1 MRSPEQ
7 VLKALNKH
15 GKVSDYKFERLY
27 RILFNEEMFHVAY
40 QRIYAKPGNMTPGTD
55 GKTINRMSLQRIN
68 KVIAS
73 LRDES
78 YKPNPAKR
86 IYIPKKNGK
95 KRPLGIPSFED
106 KLVQEVVRMILE
118 AVYEEVFANTSH
130 GFRPNRSCHTALT
143 HIQKTF
149 TGTKWFVEGDIK
161 GFFDNIDHNVLI
173 ATLRKRIA
181 DDRFLRLI
189 RKLLNAGYIED
200 WKFHNTNK
208 GTPQGG
214 NISPILANI
223 YLDNFDKYMEEY
235 ALRFNKGK
243 ERHITKEYKQLSDK
257 MQRILKSIK
266 NIQDADVRLQLR
278 DEYEK
283 LRRERQ
289 KIESRDSMD
298 ETYRR
303 LRYVRYADDFL
314 IGVIGSKAECVK
326 IKSDITKYMEEN
338 LKLELSQEK
347 TLITNAQ
354 KPAKFLGFD
363 VSVRKSD
370 AIKRDKNNVPARYYN
385 GKIVLK
391 VAIETVRNKLEE
403 YSAIRYKVENGRQ
416 VWFAKFRGNLMKK
429 KIEDIVA
436 AYNSEIRG
444 FYNYYCI
451 ANNVAYAL
459 SKFGYI
465 MEYSMYHTIAGKTN
479 STVSKVIDKYKVGN
493 DIIVPYQDAKGKLRY
508 RKFYNEGFKR
518 KPPMYYTEVN
528 DLSYTIAIP
537 QPTLTERLD
546 ARTCELCG
554 KVGPVVMRHVRKL
567 NQLKGKTECDRLMLF
582 TTFASGRTEV
592 ALVKGSISIIPQGS
606 TQEQLIEPGQLAHIE
621 QKGNNISIYNV
632 DLTPYIAW
640 NEGRLIFE
648 NRTLENIVEI
658 LEHWYNVNISFGTSE
673 LKQLRFTGN
682 MDRYATISP
691 ILKAIAR
698 TTNLQIKIEGR
709 EILITDN

>member
-347 TLITNAQ
+347 TYVTDLRKNGIH
-354 KPAKFLGFD
+354 FLGYIVKAERKRKTPDPATWSDNLVGKPFPD
-363 VSVRKSD
+363 MERLTKKIHTLQKEVRKIGLYTQSNTQAAQIQYVNSVIMGLAQYLQPSICSHAYH
-370 AIKRDKNNVPARYYN
+370 AIDRRVNNTALAVWKNLFPKQYNQMQVPLKELSNLPHRHEGYDSKTFAIQIDGKWFGITYAFITHSRYESKPFDQKMTPYTEDGRRRYVNYRTKHKPLPCDRPSINTPEDIALSIYASGKGWRANFEYFMNREYAYNRDKGKCKCCGRYFSELIPKHCHHVNPRLPIERINKVP
-385 GKIVLK
+385 
-391 VAIETVRNKLEE
+391 
-403 YSAIRYKVENGRQ
+403 
-416 VWFAKFRGNLMKK
+416 NLAWLCIPCHRM
-429 KIEDIVA
+429 VH
-436 AYNSEIRG
+436 NSPIPPE
-444 FYNYYCI
+444 
-451 ANNVAYAL
+451 L
-459 SKFGYI
+459 
-465 MEYSMYHTIAGKTN
+465 
-479 STVSKVIDKYKVGN
+479 
-493 DIIVPYQDAKGKLRY
+493 DAK
-508 RKFYNEGFKR
+508 
-518 KPPMYYTEVN
+518 
-528 DLSYTIAIP
+528 A
-537 QPTLTERLD
+537 
-546 ARTCELCG
+546 
-554 KVGPVVMRHVRKL
+554 VRKIKKYREK
-567 NQLKGKTECDRLMLF
+567 LKK
-582 TTFASGRTEV
+582 
-592 ALVKGSISIIPQGS
+592 
-606 TQEQLIEPGQLAHIE
+606 
-621 QKGNNISIYNV
+621 
-632 DLTPYIAW
+632 
-640 NEGRLIFE
+640 
-648 NRTLENIVEI
+648 
-658 LEHWYNVNISFGTSE
+658 
-673 LKQLRFTGN
+673 
-682 MDRYATISP
+682 
-691 ILKAIAR
+691 
-698 TTNLQIKIEGR
+698 
-709 EILITDN
+709 

>member
-1 MRSPEQ
+1 MRSPKQ
-7 VLKALNKH
+7 VLEALNKH

-118 AVYEEVFANTSH
+118 AIYEEVFANTSH

-161 GFFDNIDHNVLI
+161 GFFDNIDHNVLT

-181 DDRFLRLI
+181 GDRFLRLI

-200 WKFHNTNK
+200 WRFHNTNK

-235 ALRFNKGK
+235 ALCFNKGK
-243 ERHITKEYKQLSDK
+243 ERHITKEYKQLSGK
-257 MQRILKSIK
+257 MQGILKSIN
-266 NIQDADVRLQLR
+266 NIQDADTRLQLK

-314 IGVIGSKAECVK
+314 IGVIGSKADCVK
-326 IKSDITKYMEEN
+326 IKSDITNYMEEN

-354 KPAKFLGFD
+354 KPAKFLGFE
-363 VSVRKSD
+363 VSVRRSD
-370 AIKRDKNNVPARYYN
+370 AVKRNKNNVPVRYYN

-465 MEYSMYHTIAGKTN
+465 MEYSMYHTIAAKTN
-479 STVSKVIDKYKVGN
+479 STVSKVIDKYKIGN
-493 DIIVPYQDAKGKLRY
+493 DIIVPYQDAKGNLRH

-537 QPTLTERLD
+537 QPTLTERLE

-567 NQLKGKTECDRLMLF
+567 NQLKGKTECDRLMLEKHRK
-582 TTFASGRTEV
+582 T
-592 ALVKGSISIIPQGS
+592 LVVCEKC
-606 TQEQLIEPGQLAHIE
+606 
-621 QKGNNISIYNV
+621 
-632 DLTPYIAW
+632 
-640 NEGRLIFE
+640 
-648 NRTLENIVEI
+648 
-658 LEHWYNVNISFGTSE
+658 
-673 LKQLRFTGN
+673 
-682 MDRYATISP
+682 YA
-691 ILKAIAR
+691 
-698 TTNLQIKIEGR
+698 KIH
-709 EILITDN
+709 NHAK

>member
-55 GKTINRMSLQRIN
+55 GKTINRMSLRRIN
-68 KVIAS
+68 SVIES
-73 LRDES
+73 LKDES
-78 YKPNPAKR
+78 YKPNPARRK
-86 IYIPKKNGK
+86 YIPKKNGK

-118 AVYEEVFANTSH
+118 AIYEEVFENTSH
-130 GFRPNRSCHTALT
+130 GFRPSRSCHTALT

-149 TGTKWFVEGDIK
+149 TGSKWFVEGDIK
-161 GFFDNIDHNVLI
+161 GFFDNIDHNVMI
-173 ATLRKRIA
+173 ETLRKRIA
-181 DDRFLRLI
+181 DERFLRLI
-189 RKLLNAGYIED
+189 RKFLNAGYIED
-200 WKFHNTNK
+200 WRYYNTNS

-223 YLDNFDKYMEEY
+223 YLDNFDKYMAEY

-243 ERHITKEYKQLSDK
+243 ERRITKDYKHISDK
-257 MQRILKSIK
+257 MQRLLAKSENTQDTDIK
-266 NIQDADVRLQLR
+266 IQLR
-278 DEYEK
+278 EKYEK
-283 LRRERQ
+283 LRRERL
-289 KIESRDSMD
+289 KIECRDSMD
-298 ETYRR
+298 ETFRR

-314 IGVIGSKAECVK
+314 IGIIGSKEDCVK
-326 IKSDITKYMEEN
+326 VKSDITQFMEEH
-338 LKLELSQEK
+338 LKLEMSQEK

-354 KPAKFLGFD
+354 KPAKFLGFE

-370 AIKRDKNNVPARYYN
+370 ATKRNKNNVPIRNFN
-385 GKIVLK
+385 GKVVLK

-403 YSAIRYKVENGRQ
+403 YSAIRYKMENGKQ
-416 VWFAKFRGNLMKK
+416 VCFAKFRGKLMKK
-429 KIEDIVA
+429 NIEDIVA

-465 MEYSMYHTIAGKTN
+465 MEYSMYHTIAAKTN
-479 STVSKVIDKYKVGN
+479 STISKVIDKYKVGN
-493 DIIVPYQDAKGKLRY
+493 DIIVPYHDAKGNMRY

-528 DLSYTIAIP
+528 NLSYTITTP
-537 QPTLTERLD
+537 QPPLAERLE
-546 ARTCELCG
+546 AETCELCG

-567 NQLKGKTECDRLMLF
+567 SQLKGKTECDRLMLEKRRK
-582 TTFASGRTEV
+582 T
-592 ALVKGSISIIPQGS
+592 LVICGKCYS
-606 TQEQLIEPGQLAHIE
+606 
-621 QKGNNISIYNV
+621 
-632 DLTPYIAW
+632 
-640 NEGRLIFE
+640 
-648 NRTLENIVEI
+648 
-658 LEHWYNVNISFGTSE
+658 
-673 LKQLRFTGN
+673 
-682 MDRYATISP
+682 
-691 ILKAIAR
+691 
-698 TTNLQIKIEGR
+698 KIH
-709 EILITDN
+709 NHAK

>member
-55 GKTINRMSLQRIN
+55 GKTINQMSLQRIN

-118 AVYEEVFANTSH
+118 AIYEEVFANTSH

-200 WKFHNTNK
+200 WRFHNTNK

-243 ERHITKEYKQLSDK
+243 ERHITKEYKQFSGK
-257 MQRILKSIK
+257 MQGILKSIK
-266 NIQDADVRLQLR
+266 NIQDADARLQLM

-314 IGVIGSKAECVK
+314 IGVIGSKADCVK

-370 AIKRDKNNVPARYYN
+370 AVKRNKNNVPARYYN

-465 MEYSMYHTIAGKTN
+465 MEYSMYHTIAAKTN
-479 STVSKVIDKYKVGN
+479 STVSKIIDKYKVGN
-493 DIIVPYQDAKGKLRY
+493 DIIVPYHDAKGNLRH

-518 KPPMYYTEVN
+518 KPLMYYAEVN

-537 QPTLTERLD
+537 QPTLTERLE

-567 NQLKGKTECDRLMLF
+567 NQLKGKTECDRLMLEKHRK
-582 TTFASGRTEV
+582 T
-592 ALVKGSISIIPQGS
+592 LVVCEKC
-606 TQEQLIEPGQLAHIE
+606 
-621 QKGNNISIYNV
+621 
-632 DLTPYIAW
+632 
-640 NEGRLIFE
+640 
-648 NRTLENIVEI
+648 
-658 LEHWYNVNISFGTSE
+658 
-673 LKQLRFTGN
+673 
-682 MDRYATISP
+682 YA
-691 ILKAIAR
+691 
-698 TTNLQIKIEGR
+698 KIH
-709 EILITDN
+709 NHAK

>member
-1 MRSPEQ
+1 MRSPKQ
-7 VLKALNKH
+7 VLEALNKH

-118 AVYEEVFANTSH
+118 AIYEEVFANTSH

-161 GFFDNIDHNVLI
+161 GFFDNIDHNVLT

-200 WKFHNTNK
+200 WRFHNTNK

-235 ALRFNKGK
+235 ALCFNKGK
-243 ERHITKEYKQLSDK
+243 ERHITKEYKQLSGK
-257 MQRILKSIK
+257 MQGILKSIN
-266 NIQDADVRLQLR
+266 NIQDADTRLQLK

-314 IGVIGSKAECVK
+314 IGVIGSKADCVK
-326 IKSDITKYMEEN
+326 IKSDITNYMEEN

-354 KPAKFLGFD
+354 KPAKFLGFE
-363 VSVRKSD
+363 VSVRRSD
-370 AIKRDKNNVPARYYN
+370 AVKRNKNNVPVRYYN

-465 MEYSMYHTIAGKTN
+465 MEYSMYHTIAAKTN
-479 STVSKVIDKYKVGN
+479 STVSKVIDKYKIGN
-493 DIIVPYQDAKGKLRY
+493 DIIVPYQDAKGNLRH

-537 QPTLTERLD
+537 QPTLTERLE

-567 NQLKGKTECDRLMLF
+567 NQLKGKTECDRLMLEKHRK
-582 TTFASGRTEV
+582 T
-592 ALVKGSISIIPQGS
+592 LVVCEKC
-606 TQEQLIEPGQLAHIE
+606 
-621 QKGNNISIYNV
+621 
-632 DLTPYIAW
+632 
-640 NEGRLIFE
+640 
-648 NRTLENIVEI
+648 
-658 LEHWYNVNISFGTSE
+658 
-673 LKQLRFTGN
+673 
-682 MDRYATISP
+682 YA
-691 ILKAIAR
+691 
-698 TTNLQIKIEGR
+698 KIH
-709 EILITDN
+709 NHAK

>member
-189 RKLLNAGYIED
+189 RKLLNAGYIDD

-403 YSAIRYKVENGRQ
+403 YSAIRYKVVNGNAGSNFGNQMKNNLNKYAGFSLNIPLFNRLATRNRVRTARLQ
-416 VWFAKFRGNLMKK
+416 QTNLALQLDNTKKVLYKEIQQAWYNAIAAESKFKSSESAVEASQESFRLMSEKFDNGKATSVEYNESKLNLTK
-429 KIEDIVA
+429 
-436 AYNSEIRG
+436 
-444 FYNYYCI
+444 
-451 ANNVAYAL
+451 AL
-459 SKFGYI
+459 SDRI
-465 MEYSMYHTIAGKTN
+465 QA
-479 STVSKVIDKYKVGN
+479 KYDYLFRTKIL
-493 DIIVPYQDAKGKLRY
+493 DFYKG
-508 RKFYNEGFKR
+508 
-518 KPPMYYTEVN
+518 
-528 DLSYTIAIP
+528 
-537 QPTLTERLD
+537 QP
-546 ARTCELCG
+546 
-554 KVGPVVMRHVRKL
+554 
-567 NQLKGKTECDRLMLF
+567 
-582 TTFASGRTEV
+582 
-592 ALVKGSISIIPQGS
+592 
-606 TQEQLIEPGQLAHIE
+606 IE
-621 QKGNNISIYNV
+621 
-632 DLTPYIAW
+632 
-640 NEGRLIFE
+640 
-648 NRTLENIVEI
+648 
-658 LEHWYNVNISFGTSE
+658 
-673 LKQLRFTGN
+673 
-682 MDRYATISP
+682 
-691 ILKAIAR
+691 
-698 TTNLQIKIEGR
+698 
-709 EILITDN
+709 